1 MKNFI
6 SGIICGAILFSA
18 ISMANEIVAVISSQK
33 IMLDGNKADVTAY
46 NINGNNYFKLR
57 DLGQL
62 FDFNVSWDGELN
74 SIIINTAESYDPTT

>member
-1 MKNFI
+1 MPSFGEVAFDDGKMPRAFI
-6 SGIICGAILFSA
+6 FAMNPS
-18 ISMANEIVAVISSQK
+18 ISKSPDDQK
-33 IMLDGNKADVTAY
+33 LTGY

>member
-1 MKNFI
+1 MKLGDGKVKDAVLTN
-6 SGIICGAILFSA
+6 SPILKDG
-18 ISMANEIVAVISSQK
+18 VLVSSPDDQK
-33 IMLDGNKADVTAY
+33 LTGY

-74 SIIINTAESYDPTT
+74 SIIINTAESYDPSN